1 MNKRDKILLLILNI
15 VVIII
20 NAIVQGVNVGSL
32 KLPAW
37 ILQALVPIAS
47 AITIFVQ
54 NYNLKKQAQLITKP
68 K

>member
-15 VVIII
+15 LVIII
-20 NAIVQGVNVGSL
+20 NAVIQGVNVGSL
-32 KLPAW
+32 KVPSW

-54 NYNLKKQAQLITKP
+54 NYNLKKQNKAING
-68 K
+68 